1 MAFMISG
8 TGRRTALAFDGGLG
22 KPALVLTYATKS
34 TGGVAAP
41 SLSLRTSA
49 GTLTAGRTVTLSGT
63 VTRSGAAV
71 AGQAVQLFAARAPG
85 YVEQRLRTVTT
96 GPRGTFTFTDAPRR
110 ITRYVVRSAGASS
123 PSRLVVVRPKLTA
136 ALSRTTVHRGR
147 LVYVRGSV
155 LPRAANQRVY
165 LQRAKGTR
173 WVSVKRVVTTSSYRF
188 GLRPARV
195 GVFRYRVVASAN
207 AGRAAA
213 TSRVL
218 RLRVL
223 R

>member
-1 MAFMISG
+1 
-8 TGRRTALAFDGGLG
+8 
-22 KPALVLTYATKS
+22 VLTYRTPPGS
-34 TGGVAAP
+34 GVTPAAP
-41 SLSLRTSA
+41 SLSLRANVGS
-49 GTLTAGRTVTLSGT
+49 LTVGRVVTLSGT

-71 AGQAVQLFAARAPG
+71 AGQAVQVFAARAPRN
-85 YVEQRLRTVTT
+85 VEQPLRTVTT
-96 GPRGTFTFTDAPRR
+96 GPGGRFTVTDAPRTT
-110 ITRYVVRSAGASS
+110 TRYVVRSAGASS
-123 PSRLVVVRPKLTA
+123 PSKLVVVRPKLTA
-136 ALSRTTVHRGR
+136 GLSRTAVHRAR

-155 LPRAANQRVY
+155 LPRAAHQRVY
-165 LQRAKGTR
+165 LQRAKGAR

-188 GLRPARV
+188 GLRPTRL
-195 GVFRYRVVASAN
+195 GISRYRVVASAN

>member
-1 MAFMISG
+1 V
-8 TGRRTALAFDGGLG
+8 TPR
-22 KPALVLTYATKS
+22 PA
-34 TGGVAAP
+34 GP
-41 SLSLRTSA
+41 SLSLRTSV
-49 GTLTAGRTVTLSGT
+49 GSLTVGRVVTLSGT
-63 VTRSGAAV
+63 LTRSGAAV
-71 AGQAVQLFAARAPG
+71 AGQAVQVFAARAPG
-85 YVEQRLRTVTT
+85 NVAQRLRTVTT
-96 GPRGTFTFTDAPRR
+96 GPGGTFTVTDAPRTT
-110 ITRYVVRSAGASS
+110 TRYVVRYAGASS
-123 PSRLVVVRPKLTA
+123 PSKLVLVRPKLTA
-136 ALSRTTVHRGR
+136 ALSRTAVHRTR
-147 LVYVRGSV
+147 LVFVRGSV

-188 GLRPARV
+188 GLRPKRV
-195 GVFRYRVVASAN
+195 GVSRYRVVASAN